1 MKLAFYIAKR
11 YFFSKKK
18 HNAINIISGISVC
31 GVSLATLALVCTLS
45 VFNGFQDMVAYFFTA
60 FDPDIKITSRNGKVF
75 NEEDSLL
82 IPVFQHPSILA
93 YSKTLEDKAIVEYKG
108 RQTVVIIKG
117 VDESFNKVNA
127 IDSVLYGNQEFV
139 LEDPIVHYAIM
150 GVELVSV
157 LGTGVKFID
166 PLQVHAPKR
175 LSRVNMTNPAT
186 SFNTEQ
192 LYSSGTVFEVN
203 QQPYDGQ
210 YILSSLTFARN
221 LFQYDSEISALELKV
236 KDPKSVNKIIKQ
248 LRKELGSNFIVQN
261 RIEQQADVFKIM
273 EIEKLISYIFLS
285 FILVIAS
292 FNIIGS
298 LSMLMLDKKEDVKTL
313 QNLGASP
320 RLISSIFLMEGRLI
334 TLFGAISGVI
344 LGLLLCYIQ
353 IKFGVLSLN
362 AVGNSFVLS
371 AYPVSVH
378 FTDILLILITVTI
391 IGFIATWYPVKY
403 FTKRLLN
410 KQ

>member
-45 VFNGFQDMVAYFFTA
+45 VFNGFQDMVAHFFTA
-60 FDPDIKITSRNGKVF
+60 FDPDIKITSRQGKVF
-75 NEEDSLL
+75 DARDSVLL
-82 IPVFQHPSILA
+82 PVYQHPSIVT
-93 YSKTLEDKAIVEYKG
+93 YSKSLEDKAIVEYNG
-108 RQTVVIIKG
+108 RQTIAVIKG
-117 VDESFNKVNA
+117 VDEQFNKVNF
-127 IDSVLYGNQEFV
+127 IDSVLYGNQSFI
-139 LEDPIVHYAIM
+139 LEDPIVQYGIM

-166 PLQVHAPKR
+166 PLHIHAPKR
-175 LSRVNMTNPAT
+175 LSRVNMVNPAT
-186 SFNTEQ
+186 SFNTEY

-210 YILSSLTFARN
+210 YILTSLNFARN
-221 LFQYDSEISALELKV
+221 LFQYSHEISALELKV
-236 KDPKSVNKIIKQ
+236 KDAKSVNRVVRE
-248 LRKELGSNFIVQN
+248 LRSELGEDFIIQN
-261 RIEQQADVFKIM
+261 RIEQQEDVFKIM
-273 EIEKLISYIFLS
+273 EIEKLISYLFLT
-285 FILVIAS
+285 FILIIAS

-320 RLISSIFLMEGRLI
+320 RLITTIFLMEGRLI
-334 TLFGAISGVI
+334 TLFGALSGVVI
-344 LGLLLCYIQ
+344 GLLLCFIQ
-353 IKFGVLSLN
+353 IKFEVLSFDTM
-362 AVGNSFVLS
+362 GNSFVLN

-378 FTDILLILITVTI
+378 FTDIVLILVTVII
-391 IGFIATWYPVKY
+391 IGFIAAWYPVQY
-403 FTKRLLN
+403 FTKRLLRR
-410 KQ
+410 

>member
-45 VFNGFQDMVAYFFTA
+45 VFNGFQDMVAHFFTA
-60 FDPDIKITSRNGKVF
+60 FDPDIKITSRKGKVF
-75 NEEDSLL
+75 DERDSVLL
-82 IPVFQHPSILA
+82 PVYQHPLVVT
-93 YSKTLEDKAIVEYKG
+93 YSKSLEDKAIVEYQG
-108 RQTVVIIKG
+108 RQTIAVIKG
-117 VDESFNKVNA
+117 VDERFNKVNA
-127 IDSVLYGNQEFV
+127 IDSVLYGNQNFV
-139 LEDPIVHYAIM
+139 LEDPIVQYGIM
-150 GVELVSV
+150 GVELVSI

-166 PLQVHAPKR
+166 PLRVYAPKR
-175 LSRVNMTNPAT
+175 LSRVNMVNPAT
-186 SFNTEQ
+186 SFNTEY

-210 YILSSLTFARN
+210 YVLTSLNFARN
-221 LFQYDSEISALELKV
+221 LFQYDQEISALELKV
-236 KDPKSVNKIIKQ
+236 KDSKSINGVIRD
-248 LRKELGSNFIVQN
+248 LRKKLGDDFIIQN
-261 RIEQQADVFKIM
+261 RMEQQEDVFKIM
-273 EIEKLISYIFLS
+273 EIEKFISYLFLT

-320 RLISSIFLMEGRLI
+320 RLITAIFLMEGRLI
-334 TLFGAISGVI
+334 TLAGALSGVVI
-344 LGLLLCYIQ
+344 GLLLCFIQ
-353 IKFGVLSLN
+353 IKFEVLSFN
-362 AVGNSFVLS
+362 SMGNSFLFN

-378 FTDILLILITVTI
+378 FTDILLILVTVI
-391 IGFIATWYPVKY
+391 CIGFIAAWYPVRY
-403 FTKRLLN
+403 FTRRLLRR
-410 KQ
+410 

>member
-45 VFNGFQDMVAYFFTA
+45 VFNGFQDMVAHFFTA
-60 FDPDIKITSRNGKVF
+60 FDPDIKITSRQGKVF
-75 NEEDSLL
+75 DARDSVLL
-82 IPVFQHPSILA
+82 PVYQHPSIVT
-93 YSKTLEDKAIVEYKG
+93 YSKSLEDKAIVEYKG
-108 RQTVVIIKG
+108 RQTIAVIKG
-117 VDESFNKVNA
+117 VDEQFNKVNF
-127 IDSVLYGNQEFV
+127 IDSVLYGNQNFI
-139 LEDPIVHYAIM
+139 LEDPIVQYGIM

-166 PLQVHAPKR
+166 PLHIHAPKR
-175 LSRVNMTNPAT
+175 LSRVNMVNPAT
-186 SFNTEQ
+186 SFNTEY

-210 YILSSLTFARN
+210 YILTSLNFARN
-221 LFQYDSEISALELKV
+221 LFQYSHEISALELKV
-236 KDPKSVNKIIKQ
+236 KDAKSVNRVVRE
-248 LRKELGSNFIVQN
+248 LRSELGEDFIIQN
-261 RIEQQADVFKIM
+261 RIEQQEDVFKIM
-273 EIEKLISYIFLS
+273 EIEKLISYLFLT
-285 FILVIAS
+285 FILIIAS

-320 RLISSIFLMEGRLI
+320 RLITTIFLMEGRLI
-334 TLFGAISGVI
+334 TLFGALSGVVI
-344 LGLLLCYIQ
+344 GLLLCFIQ
-353 IKFGVLSLN
+353 IKFEVLSFDTM
-362 AVGNSFVLS
+362 GNSFVLN

-378 FTDILLILITVTI
+378 FTDIVLILVTVII
-391 IGFIATWYPVKY
+391 IGFIAAWYPVQY
-403 FTKRLLN
+403 FTKRLLRR
-410 KQ
+410 